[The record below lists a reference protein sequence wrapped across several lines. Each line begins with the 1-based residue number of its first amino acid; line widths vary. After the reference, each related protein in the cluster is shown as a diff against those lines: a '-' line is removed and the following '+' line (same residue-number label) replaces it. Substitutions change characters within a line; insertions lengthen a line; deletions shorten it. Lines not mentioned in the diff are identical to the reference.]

1 MVFAGT
7 GAMIANDFTYGQIG
21 ITGIG
26 LTFGLAVMAM
36 IYVFGSISGAHL
48 NPAVSLAIWLVG
60 KFPGKYV
67 LPYMM
72 IQCAGAVSASLALS
86 FLFPSH
92 PTLGATLPAGSITQS
107 FLVESLLSLILVFV
121 ILALSCMPNKKQ
133 ISPALVIGAVI
144 GLEAIFAG
152 PISGAS
158 MNPARSIGPALVSG
172 HTRQLWIYLVA
183 PLIGSLTAVLIRV
196 LFFQRL
202 GFLANNRSAI

>member
-1 MVFAGT
+1 
-7 GAMIANDFTYGQIG
+7 
-21 ITGIG
+21 
-26 LTFGLAVMAM
+26 M